1 MNFNPASVGCVPRT
15 RRISVFQ
22 PPELKNMTIQALGN
36 TGLKDLRAYVPKN
49 LPLKYSQLKKP
60 WISETEYWEKYYD
73 HPEKVYEWHNGYLE
87 EKTMSEQV
95 TYLTYLWYLKLID
108 FYLETNHKADLCG
121 LEMGFRLV
129 LPDEVDIRKPDLGIV
144 LKNNPVPLLLHD
156 SSYDGIFDLC
166 VEAIS
171 QSSAKEIIR
180 DTVIKKA
187 EYARAGVKEYVILD
201 GNKRYTEFY
210 RLNKHGV
217 YVPIKPLTGGL
228 IKSNVLPG
236 FQFRID
242 DLYQKPSPDEMINDP
257 IYQKFVLPGY
267 SEEKHARIEAEQRA
281 EAEAQ
286 RAETEAQRAKQALQ
300 RAEAEAQR
308 TKQALKR
315 VDKERQRAEKE
326 QQQKEQALE
335 RAARLAQILREQGI
349 DPDKLT

>member
-1 MNFNPASVGCVPRT
+1 
-15 RRISVFQ
+15 
-22 PPELKNMTIQALGN
+22 MTIQALGN
-36 TGLKDLRAYVPKN
+36 TGLKDLRAYIPKN
-49 LPLKYSQLKKP
+49 LPLKYSKLKKP
-60 WISETEYWEKYYD
+60 WICETEYWEKYYD

-129 LPDEVDIRKPDLGIV
+129 LPDEVDIRKPDLGVV
-144 LKNNPVPLLLHD
+144 LKNNPVPLSLHD
-156 SSYDGIFDLC
+156 SSYGGIFDLC

-201 GNKRYTEFY
+201 GNKHYTEFY

-217 YVPIKPLTGGL
+217 YVPIKPLKGGI

-242 DLYQKPSPDEMINDP
+242 DLYQKPSPDEMVKDKV
-257 IYQKFVLPGY
+257 YKDFVLPGY
-267 SEEKHARIEAEQRA
+267 SEALQKSEREECAKKTAERRAQKAEQRA
-281 EAEAQ
+281 EAENQ
-286 RAETEAQRAKQALQ
+286 RAESEAQRAKQALQ
-300 RAEAEAQR
+300 RAE
-308 TKQALKR
+308 
-315 VDKERQRAEKE
+315 KER
-326 QQQKEQALE
+326 QQKEQALE
-335 RAARLAQILREQGI
+335 RAARLAQILQEQGI

>member
-1 MNFNPASVGCVPRT
+1 
-15 RRISVFQ
+15 
-22 PPELKNMTIQALGN
+22 MTIQALAN
-36 TGLKDLRAYVPKN
+36 TGLKDNTVYIPSN
-49 LPLKYSQLKKP
+49 LPSKYSQLKKP
-60 WISETEYWEKYYD
+60 WICETEYWEKYYD

-87 EKTMSEQV
+87 EKTRSEQV

-129 LPDEVDIRKPDLGIV
+129 LPDEVNIRKPDLGIV
-144 LKNNPVPLLLHD
+144 LKNNPVPLSLHD
-156 SSYDGIFDLC
+156 SSYGGIFDLC

-171 QSSAKEIIR
+171 QSSAKEIKR
-180 DTVIKKA
+180 DTVIKKS
-187 EYARAGVKEYVILD
+187 EYAQAGVKEYVILD

-210 RLNKHGV
+210 RLNKHSV

-242 DLYQKPSPDEMINDP
+242 DLYQKPSPDEMINAP
-257 IYQKFVLPGY
+257 VYQKFVLPGY
-267 SEEKHARIEAEQRA
+267 SKEKRARIEAEQRA
-281 EAEAQ
+281 EAE
-286 RAETEAQRAKQALQ
+286 T
-300 RAEAEAQR
+300 
-308 TKQALKR
+308 
-315 VDKERQRAEKE
+315 QRAEKE
-326 QQQKEQALE
+326 RQQKEQAVE